1 MRIIKNGLKNL
12 IGILLS
18 KGSHAITLFILARIL
33 TNEDFG
39 RLTSIIN
46 SVNSY
51 ANALSNS
58 IIFALTKNE
67 SKERNLGNTLADGHF
82 LLIISI
88 ISSVAYSFF
97 ILIYINYFGIENFL
111 PAIVFFGY
119 GVSLIIES
127 YAVGKYSGQE
137 KYGLLA
143 KYNAFKGVVY
153 LLSVFLVTWFFGFWG
168 AIVSISMFWLIA
180 TITLVSILLKNDVVE
195 EIKRIKTKPNI
206 WVDVVPIFLS
216 GLMVSA
222 GFFIAQGEVY
232 NASGGFL
239 ELSYFNSAFL
249 IYNLVAII
257 GQQASFPIVNKF
269 VYDKSKGTLTKAMV
283 GGVLFAILLPLP
295 LLIWSELTSYLLGE
309 KYSNPYFYQL
319 QTTLLLTASIVIFK
333 QLVGRFVYVN
343 SSAWFSVL
351 SNAIWGAVFLYFFF
365 KLGVSVNSYANAFL
379 YSHLISGITSLIF
392 IYFRLKESFRVIMI
406 SFLLLYSALAVVGH
420 LSGAIQW
427 IF

>member
-12 IGILLS
+12 IGILFS
-18 KGSHAITLFILARIL
+18 KGSHAIILFILARIL

-51 ANALSNS
+51 ANALSNA

-67 SKERNLGNTLADGHF
+67 SKERNLGNTLADGYF

-88 ISSVAYSFF
+88 ISSLAYSIF
-97 ILIYINYFGIENFL
+97 IIIYVIYFGIENLL
-111 PAIVFFGY
+111 PAIAFFGY
-119 GVSLIIES
+119 GVSLVIES

-143 KYNAFKGVVY
+143 KYNAFKGVLY
-153 LLSVFLVTWFFGFWG
+153 LMSVFIATHFFGFWG
-168 AIVSISMFWLIA
+168 AIISISIFWIIA
-180 TITLVSILLKNDVVE
+180 TITLVIMLFRDYLVDEFK
-195 EIKRIKTKPNI
+195 KKKTKPSI
-206 WVDVVPIFLS
+206 WVDVVPIFFS

-232 NASGGFL
+232 NESGSFL

-249 IYNLVAII
+249 IYNLIAII

-269 VYDKSKGTLTKAMV
+269 VHDKSTGTLNKAMV
-283 GGVLFAILLPLP
+283 GGVLFSIFLPLP
-295 LLIWSELTSYLLGE
+295 LLIWPELTSYLLGD
-309 KYSNPYFYQL
+309 KYSSQHFYQL

-351 SNAIWGAVFLYFFF
+351 SNGIWGALFLYFFF
-365 KLGVSVNSYANAFL
+365 KLGVGVNSYANAFL

-392 IYFRLKESFRVIMI
+392 IYFRLKESFRVII
-406 SFLLLYSALAVVGH
+406 IGFLLLYLVLAIVSY
-420 LSGAIQW
+420 LSGATQW